1 MGRSGY
7 HKNDYGQTALE
18 TAIILIAFV
27 VVASVFAFTILSAS
41 ASSPG
46 PNDDTLYAGLS
57 GIQSGLISRGSAIA
71 QASPDSERITSI
83 SFNLT
88 VATGGDPLDLT
99 TDNPATTASES
110 SLALDYQDGAQ
121 SESALPWSITWFGQH
136 DGDALL
142 ETGELVEITVD
153 LSGLEIG
160 LGPATEFTLEVRPP
174 AGAVLRLLHT
184 TPAEFEAVMELR

>member
-46 PNDDTLYAGLS
+46 PNDDGLYAGLS
-57 GIQSGLISRGSAIA
+57 GIQSGLISRGSIIA
-71 QASPDSERITSI
+71 QASGDSSRVVSV
-83 SFNLT
+83 SFNLA
-88 VATGGDPLDLT
+88 VSASSDPLDLT
-99 TDNPATTASES
+99 SGDPEARANR
-110 SLALDYQDGAQ
+110 LALGYQDAAQ
-121 SESALPWSITWFGQH
+121 TESALPWSVTWFGQH
-136 DGDALL
+136 DGDSLL

-160 LGPATEFTLEVRPP
+160 LGPATEFTLEVKPP
-174 AGAVLRLLHT
+174 SGAALRLTRT
-184 TPAEFEAVMELR
+184 TPAALEAVMELP